1 MMSDSSI
8 SSAESQIQTGDQGI
22 LKDFDILAPPK
33 RIAKLGGEEIDVSII
48 STRVA
53 LKFIEFSKKHKAEDL
68 TQATQT
74 GVMEDG
80 VLEDMLEI
88 IALVCQK
95 SSEKITK
102 NWLLDN
108 VDIGTLLQFVKFVF
122 NPLTERVKEMTKEE
136 SEQGTGSGEG
146 EETKN

>member
-1 MMSDSSI
+1 MMSESLI
-8 SSAESQIQTGDQGI
+8 SQEQDQGI

-53 LKFIEFSKKHKAEDL
+53 LKFIEFSKKHKTENL

-74 GVMEDG
+74 GVMEEG

-102 NWLLDN
+102 DWLLDN
-108 VDIGTLLQFVKFVF
+108 VDIGTLLQFVRFVF
-122 NPLTERVKEMTKEE
+122 NPLTERVKDMTKEGDE
-136 SEQGTGSGEG
+136 KGAGSREG
-146 EETKN
+146 EEIKN

>member
-1 MMSDSSI
+1 MS
-8 SSAESQIQTGDQGI
+8 ESLVSQEQNQGI

-53 LKFIEFSKKHKAEDL
+53 LKFIEFSKKHKAENL

-95 SSEKITK
+95 SSKKITK
-102 NWLLDN
+102 DWLLDN
-108 VDIGTLLQFVKFVF
+108 VDIGTLLQFVRFVF
-122 NPLTERVKEMTKEE
+122 NPLTERVKDMTKEGDE
-136 SEQGTGSGEG
+136 KGTGSGEG
-146 EETKN
+146 EEIKN